1 MSRSLGRQI
10 RHLPCPNLNLPKT
23 PMADVVYP
31 GKDLEAMSFAV
42 NYHKWI
48 LDEFRPYLGRKVIE
62 VGAGTGDFSTLLLNE
77 QIDELSL
84 VEPSEMFD
92 QLSVNIAS
100 DKIAVTF
107 FKNIFADVVAQFF
120 GPKAPDTIIYINV
133 LEHIEDDAHELSLI
147 YDCLQPGGRALIFV
161 PALPSL
167 YGEFDR
173 QIGHFR
179 RYIKKDLSELART
192 AGFTVTKAKY
202 FDFVGMIPWFIKYK
216 ILKSSTLESGLI
228 KLYDDIAVPV
238 NKVAE
243 SLITPPIGKNLLFVL
258 EKSSY

>member
-1 MSRSLGRQI
+1 
-10 RHLPCPNLNLPKT
+10 
-23 PMADVVYP
+23 MADVVYP

-48 LDEFRPYLGRKVIE
+48 LAEFRPFLGRNVIE
-62 VGAGTGDFSTLLLNE
+62 VGAGTGDFSALLLGE
-77 QIDELSL
+77 QIDKLSL

-92 QLSVNIAS
+92 HLSQNIAS
-100 DKIAVTF
+100 DSISIAF
-107 FKNIFADVVAQFF
+107 FRNIFADVVGRFE
-120 GPKAPDTIIYINV
+120 GSEAPDTIIYINV
-133 LEHIEDDAHELSLI
+133 LEHIEDDSHELRLI
-147 YDCLQPGGRALIFV
+147 YECLRPGGNALIFV

-179 RYIKKDLSELART
+179 RYIKKDLSVLART
-192 AGFTVTKAKY
+192 AGFTVVKAKY

-216 ILKSSTLESGLI
+216 VLKSSTLESGLI
-228 KLYDDIAVPV
+228 KLYDNIAVPV

-243 SLITPPIGKNLLFVL
+243 SLITPPVGKNLLFVL
-258 EKSSY
+258 EKRSE

>member
-1 MSRSLGRQI
+1 MPQ
-10 RHLPCPNLNLPKT
+10 
-23 PMADVVYP
+23 VVYP

-48 LDEFRPYLGRKVIE
+48 LDEFRPFLGRKVIE
-62 VGAGTGDFSTLLLNE
+62 VGAGTGDFSALLITEN
-77 QIDELSL
+77 IDELAL

-92 QLSVNIAS
+92 QISQNIVS
-100 DKIAVTF
+100 ESISISF
-107 FKNIFADVVAQFF
+107 FHNIFADVAERFEDS
-120 GPKAPDTIIYINV
+120 KAPDTIIYINV
-133 LEHIEDDAHELSLI
+133 LEHIEDDAHELRLI
-147 YDCLQPGGRALIFV
+147 FDRLVPGGHALIFV

-179 RYIKKDLSELART
+179 RYVKKGLYELAT
-192 AGFTVTKAKY
+192 DAGFKVVKAKY
-202 FDFVGMIPWFIKYK
+202 FDFVGIFPWFVKYK
-216 ILKSSTLESGLI
+216 ILGSASLESGLI
-228 KLYDDIAVPV
+228 KLYDTVAVPV

-258 EKSSY
+258 QKPD